1 MLVGEIFKFY
11 REKNGIS
18 QSNLS
23 KEICCKTYISRFEG
37 GKVSISPEILSK
49 LTERL
54 GIDLYKEMK
63 ALHHIEQRLK
73 DWDLAIIMQNSIQI
87 EEIKLELENIPFI
100 KASKYAVYYHLL
112 TARYY
117 LHKKMLHE
125 TKSLIEYADKNFRTI
140 SDFEK
145 NLLLHIKG
153 MYCISTY
160 RTTTSED
167 FRAAARI
174 LKQINIEEYKNE
186 EYYYHLA
193 LGYHYARGK
202 VLAYTYAQKANDYF
216 IKTCNYLQAINAQT
230 LMLMQFESENDID
243 FMEIIES
250 YMNLIHNCE
259 SLGANE
265 KKLILLNNLGVE
277 YFKRKEFVQA
287 ARYFEK
293 SLHMRDHSIYYLR
306 RFYNYIESC
315 SEGKLLNKENLLE
328 EIRKGIA
335 LAKTH
340 NSPIHLTLF
349 NLLLL
354 NCKKNRSEYFDYLA
368 KVAIPQF
375 ASTNNV
381 FYYEQYGKKLY
392 KYYME
397 LGQYKEAIELIQF
410 FKDIG
415 NQRDIHI
422 PIEANQVK
430 AEMTWI

>member
-37 GKVSISPEILSK
+37 GKVSISPDILSK

-54 GIDLYKEMK
+54 GIDLNKEMK
-63 ALHHIEQRLK
+63 ALHHIEQKLK
-73 DWDLAIIMQNSIQI
+73 DWSLAIIMQNSIQI
-87 EEIKLELENIPFI
+87 EEIKKELENIPFI

-117 LHKKMLHE
+117 LQKKMLPE
-125 TKSLIEYADKNFRTI
+125 TKSIIEYAEKNFQRI

-167 FRAAARI
+167 FRDAVKI

-216 IKTCNYLQAINAQT
+216 IKTHNYLQAINART

-243 FMEIIES
+243 FMELIES

-259 SLGANE
+259 NLGANE
-265 KKLILLNNLGVE
+265 KKRILLNNLGVE
-277 YFKRKEFVQA
+277 FFKRKDFERA
-287 ARYFEK
+287 AHYFKK
-293 SLHMRDHSIYYLR
+293 SLVMTDHSSFYYLR

-315 SEGKLLNKENLLE
+315 SEGQLLNIENLLE
-328 EIRKGIA
+328 EVKKGIA
-335 LAKTH
+335 LAKKH

-410 FKDIG
+410 FSDSG
-415 NQRDIHI
+415 NQRDI
-422 PIEANQVK
+422 PIETNQVK
-430 AEMTWI
+430 AELVWI